1 MWQTLSCMQQG
12 VLRVQTRSCAVR
24 AHATA
29 FCCHGGCVT
38 CSVLLEMNCG
48 VIEKF
53 SNCWRGPFGKV
64 VSASPTNAQVLQ
76 HRMPRITQLCNQ
88 NHSTALA

>member
-53 SNCWRGPFGKV
+53 SNCW
-64 VSASPTNAQVLQ
+64 
-76 HRMPRITQLCNQ
+76 PRAFWQGRVGITDKRTSIAAPHAKN
-88 NHSTALA
+88 NTTV